1 MNASSNKLFALDFKP
16 DLSNSIFKDLLC
28 DYRYF
33 TADANSRKFIKNSPY
48 SIGEKFEFGYAIT
61 THMAQGSEYNNGIY
75 FEEYLNPDINHRL
88 NYVGASR
95 FRNFLI
101 YVKKRPSY
109 Y

>member
-1 MNASSNKLFALDFKP
+1 VLIFTLIGLGAFGPLPTYEQRRKLK
-16 DLSNSIFKDLLC
+16 S
-28 DYRYF
+28 
-33 TADANSRKFIKNSPY
+33 SPY
-48 SIGEKFEFGYAIT
+48 SVGEKFEYGYSST
-61 THMAQGSEYNNGIY
+61 VHLSQGSEYNNGIY